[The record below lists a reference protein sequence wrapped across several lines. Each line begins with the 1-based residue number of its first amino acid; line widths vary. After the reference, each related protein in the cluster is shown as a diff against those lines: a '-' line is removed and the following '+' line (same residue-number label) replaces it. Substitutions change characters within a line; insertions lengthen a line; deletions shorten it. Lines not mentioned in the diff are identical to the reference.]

1 MGNFYKYHKGAWA
14 VRDEEK
20 FDTYHFTEITQAC
33 EGIFIALSRS
43 KVEYDW
49 ASVAEQIRCMDLRGI
64 ATWQKVALV
73 SEDNRSAITGGGKY
87 KAHWCAKFADKVCQ
101 AKHFF
106 EGDTLKMWKRLAV
119 SVETPQPRSRG
130 IQFEDVYI
138 KDENDSYAEAPSSA
152 ANDCYIYLPYHLK
165 VDRSKFRNSSY
176 IRTYEAA
183 RWSERDHLDM
193 LNEYLKTT
201 FLGVGVLP
209 G

>member
-1 MGNFYKYHKGAWA
+1 M
-14 VRDEEK
+14 
-20 FDTYHFTEITQAC
+20 
-33 EGIFIALSRS
+33 
-43 KVEYDW
+43 
-49 ASVAEQIRCMDLRGI
+49 
-64 ATWQKVALV
+64 
-73 SEDNRSAITGGGKY
+73 
-87 KAHWCAKFADKVCQ
+87 
-101 AKHFF
+101 
-106 EGDTLKMWKRLAV
+106 KMRKRLAV

-193 LNEYLKTT
+193 LKEYLKTT
-201 FLGVGVLP
+201 FWGSRGYFLVKCASLKMALKKNVQTDGIYAKGP
-209 G
+209 GLTGKEVAIFWIIAFSRIARSLWAG